1 MKAKR
6 HVVVLAVLAV
16 LIPAL
21 WAVVRAA
28 EKTDGTAPQPK
39 LAVEQRDTL
48 RGLQGV
54 AVAVEGLEP
63 EVEQLGLTS
72 EALRT
77 DTERQ
82 LRQYGIKVLSHQE
95 QLATPGMPC
104 FYVNVNVKGAETVL
118 PIMAVSIQVELQQ
131 HVSLERDPTIHCVAA
146 TWKTAGVGTVSRSKL
161 GQVRDS
167 VKDLVARFINDYLAV
182 NPKKGKAQEEAAERK
197 P

>member
-6 HVVVLAVLAV
+6 RVVVLVVLAV

-21 WAVVRAA
+21 WAAVRAA
-28 EKTDGTAPQPK
+28 DKTDGNAPQPK
-39 LAVEQRDTL
+39 LIMPKDTL

-72 EALRT
+72 GALRT

-104 FYVNVNVKGAETVL
+104 LYVNVNVKGAETVL

-131 HVSLERDPTIHCVAA
+131 HVSLERDPTIHCVAG

-167 VKDLVARFINDYLAV
+167 VRDLVARFINDYLAV